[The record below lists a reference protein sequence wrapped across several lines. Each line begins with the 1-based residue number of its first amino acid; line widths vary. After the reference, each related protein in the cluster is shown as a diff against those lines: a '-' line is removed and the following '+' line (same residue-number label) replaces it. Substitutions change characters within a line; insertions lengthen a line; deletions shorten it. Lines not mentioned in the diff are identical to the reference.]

1 MHIAPGR
8 APQLWQDG
16 DITPEPN
23 SSPGRKQRS
32 DAALNKARLIEAARR
47 VLATHPQASMATI
60 AAEAGLG
67 RNTIHRHFATRQHL
81 IDAMRLQASDD
92 SAANDDDHLR
102 PPGELGALTPS
113 SLSVSDVL
121 NKVPPFELGTQIV
134 AEAQRL
140 AGVSSAAIYVV
151 DLDGAQLRRLA
162 GAKAFPAML
171 PIDLALGPEIPRDA
185 VAALRATIEHHLPG
199 TTVAPMYL
207 RGRAIGVLLA
217 IGTDERNIR
226 ELAQEA
232 AAALSLAERY
242 TDQGAR
248 VRRARPTSPAAEL
261 QQNLLPPRIVRIGGA
276 TLAGNVL
283 PGYDIGGDWF
293 DYTDNPEGAWLGIAD
308 THGNGPRA
316 AATAAVLLGAFRAA
330 RHLDT
335 ATPATAIRL
344 MHETVLELPAD
355 AAPVSATIATWNGAS
370 AILQW
375 VACGDSQPVL
385 IHASGDLEPI
395 GERQPEIGAAD
406 FPSRLRIQSRRLS
419 GGQQILFASDGI
431 LGCEDQAGRPF
442 GLDGVH
448 RAVAR
453 AAGGSA
459 ATTVRAIEDG
469 ARAHSRGPFTDDATL
484 MVLFPNTLPAER

>member
-1 MHIAPGR
+1 
-8 APQLWQDG
+8 
-16 DITPEPN
+16 
-23 SSPGRKQRS
+23 
-32 DAALNKARLIEAARR
+32 
-47 VLATHPQASMATI
+47 MATI

-81 IDAMRLQASDD
+81 IDAVRLQASDD

-113 SLSVSDVL
+113 TLSVSDVL

-140 AGVSSAAIYVV
+140 AGVASAAIYIV

-162 GAKAFPAML
+162 GAKAFPESL

-344 MHETVLELPAD
+344 MHETVLELSDIAI
-355 AAPVSATIATWNGAS
+355 PVSATVAIWNGAS

-375 VACGDSQPVL
+375 IACGDSQPIL
-385 IHASGDLEPI
+385 IHATDRRASARDRRQRLPSPAAHPEPPAH
-395 GERQPEIGAAD
+395 RRPAD
-406 FPSRLRIQSRRLS
+406 PLRVRRHPPLRRPH
-419 GGQQILFASDGI
+419 GPHVRAR
-431 LGCEDQAGRPF
+431 GRPARRRARRRRI
-442 GLDGVH
+442 GGDDRPRDRGRGARPPPRSVH
-448 RAVAR
+448 RRRDAHGPLPERAPHPALVQANVVASVTAASRFRER
-453 AAGGSA
+453 ARSPNGQSTSSDWRCASLDPRTSST
-459 ATTVRAIEDG
+459 TTVA
-469 ARAHSRGPFTDDATL
+469 
-484 MVLFPNTLPAER
+484 